1 MNRLITKSWFVRK
14 RRQPD
19 GRLIEEVSKPTK
31 VCDQDPSVEAHKTKE
46 IERSLCRR
54 TSLRNQRPSTR
65 NTYPLLSLPLAGV
78 SRKAQSIP
86 ASADRTHFERFD
98 LADQFVSC
106 EARLK
111 R

>member
-1 MNRLITKSWFVRK
+1 VFRK
-14 RRQPD
+14 
-19 GRLIEEVSKPTK
+19 V
-31 VCDQDPSVEAHKTKE
+31 
-46 IERSLCRR
+46 
-54 TSLRNQRPSTR
+54 
-65 NTYPLLSLPLAGV
+65 
-78 SRKAQSIP
+78 QSIP